1 MSLEAILA
9 KIETDALEKA
19 EKIIDSAEKEKK
31 EALHKVKSQIKE
43 HHHRDTDKI
52 KARVESRSLRMK
64 HHIHREM
71 EKALLSHRR
80 KIVDRAIDEAVKQIA
95 EAPDY
100 LKMIEALLMGCDFT
114 DEVEV
119 IICEK
124 DKDRITDEFLKNR
137 STGEVKFVSSDQR
150 HNDHGG
156 VIMRSGE
163 ISLNAT
169 LSMIAELN
177 HDEMVM
183 ELSRLLP
190 LEVEGE

>member
-9 KIETDALEKA
+9 KIEKDAQEKA
-19 EKIIDSAEKEKK
+19 GRIIQAAEEERS
-31 EALHKVKSQIKE
+31 EALHQVKSRIKDR
-43 HHHRDTDKI
+43 HHKDVERI
-52 KARVESRSLRMK
+52 KKKTEARAHRMK

-80 KIVDRAIDEAVKQIA
+80 HIVDRAIIEAVKEIA
-95 EAPDY
+95 QAPDY
-100 LKMIEALLMGCDFT
+100 LEMIKALLGGCD
-114 DEVEV
+114 
-119 IICEK
+119 
-124 DKDRITDEFLKNR
+124 LK
-137 STGEVKFVSSDQR
+137 GEVKVITAAADSGRITEDFLKRESTDVTTFVLSEEN

-156 VIMRSGE
+156 IIMQAGD

-177 HDEMVM
+177 HDSMVM

-190 LEVEGE
+190 LEGQVD